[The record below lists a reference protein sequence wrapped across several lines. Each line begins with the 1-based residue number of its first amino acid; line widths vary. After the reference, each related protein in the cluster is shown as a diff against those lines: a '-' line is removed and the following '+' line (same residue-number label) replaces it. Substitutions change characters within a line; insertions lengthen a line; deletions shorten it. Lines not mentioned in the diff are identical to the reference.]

1 MINLR
6 INTIVRLANFT
17 TALAYKH
24 KVKQIRKIRDDF
36 WKWKKIIIGKIVP
49 K

>member
-6 INTIVRLANFT
+6 INTIVRLTNFT

-24 KVKQIRKIRDDF
+24 KVS
-36 WKWKKIIIGKIVP
+36 KKDSKNP
-49 K
+49 R